1 MKKSI
6 ILQPPY
12 LLELPG
18 EKSEG
23 GSLNFWENMTLFPN
37 GIQRCFWI
45 TKVDEKTSRGNH
57 AHWQESQV
65 LVALSGNAIVI
76 VESAAGEINTFTL
89 DSPALGLF
97 VPPLHWVSV
106 SFSAETVLLGMSD
119 LEFSEEDYI
128 RDKKYFESLKEQ
140 YS

>member
-1 MKKSI
+1 MEKSI
-6 ILQPPY
+6 ILQSPY

-23 GSLNFWENMTLFPN
+23 GSLNFWQNLTLFPQ

-45 TKVDEKTSRGNH
+45 TKVDERTNRGNH

-65 LVALSGNAIVI
+65 LVALSGKAKVT
-76 VESAAGEINTFTL
+76 VESAAGEIFTFAL
-89 DSPALGLF
+89 NSPDLGLF
-97 VPPLHWVSV
+97 VPPLHWISV
-106 SFSAETVLLGMSD
+106 SFSVETVLLGMSD

-128 RDKKYFESLKEQ
+128 RDKQYFESLRER
-140 YS
+140 YA

>member
-1 MKKSI
+1 MEKSI
-6 ILQPPY
+6 ILQSPY
-12 LLELPG
+12 LLKLPG
-18 EKSEG
+18 EKTKS
-23 GSLNFWENMTLFPN
+23 GSLNFWENMTLFPQ

-45 TKVDEKTSRGNH
+45 TKVDEETSRGNH

-65 LVALSGNAIVI
+65 LVALSGDATVT
-76 VESAAGEINTFTL
+76 VESAVGEIFSFTL
-89 DSPALGLF
+89 NSPALGLF

-106 SFSAETVLLGMSD
+106 SFSAETVFLGMSD

-128 RDKKYFESLKEQ
+128 RDKKYFESLKER